1 MPHGLGELGL
11 EVAGGELLRALA
23 VHDLL
28 LEQLAL
34 RLEELPV
41 LLEHLLLG
49 LERRLLVAVLL
60 HQLLARAP
68 LPRDQQHL
76 VVKLQVAVEDV
87 GERLVVLR
95 LFRSRTQSGKINRIV
110 RSQPE
115 RTHHVMETCNNTFVC
130 INSHS

>member
-68 LPRDQQHL
+68 LARDQQHL
-76 VVKLQVAVEDV
+76 VVKLQVAMEDV
-87 GERLVVLR
+87 GERLVVLS
-95 LFRSRTQSGKINRIV
+95 LFRSRTQPAKISGIV

-115 RTHHVMETCNNTFVC
+115 
-130 INSHS
+130 